1 MLRNE
6 DFIELGFKPIP
17 TFNIGNGLT
26 FELGRNR
33 CLSASSVG
41 TPNEMIFIYE
51 HSETDFRH
59 ITDIITLHNYDYD
72 GYITVDKLKMLIND
86 IECSYYWQ
94 CPFNFFQ
101 SDMNSNL
108 VLYNALTIENIDK
121 NYVFERLMSAKEHI
135 MVYDSKIKNEDDT
148 FKTTEFRTVYRTPL
162 PGYDVVPEVMFYKK
176 KNVVESGLK
185 WIEEAELCLM
195 AI

>member
-1 MLRNE
+1 MIDRIIQEN
-6 DFIELGFKPIP
+6 KPIKVF
-17 TFNIGNGLT
+17 TKEQKVAF
-26 FELGRNR
+26 
-33 CLSASSVG
+33 
-41 TPNEMIFIYE
+41 
-51 HSETDFRH
+51 
-59 ITDIITLHNYDYD
+59 
-72 GYITVDKLKMLIND
+72 DKLKMRITD
-86 IECSYYWQ
+86 IECSYYIQ

-101 SDMNSNL
+101 SDIDGSLM
-108 VLYNALTIENIDK
+108 LYNALTIENIDK

>member
-1 MLRNE
+1 MIDRIIQEN
-6 DFIELGFKPIP
+6 KPIKVF
-17 TFNIGNGLT
+17 TKEQKVAF
-26 FELGRNR
+26 
-33 CLSASSVG
+33 
-41 TPNEMIFIYE
+41 
-51 HSETDFRH
+51 
-59 ITDIITLHNYDYD
+59 
-72 GYITVDKLKMLIND
+72 DKLKMRITD
-86 IECSYYWQ
+86 IECSYYFQ

-101 SDMNSNL
+101 SDIDGSLM
-108 VLYNALTIENIDK
+108 LYNALTIENIDK

>member
-1 MLRNE
+1 MENGVCKPPMQSKIVKIAEKLDIDIDYLLALACKISTENKNKMIDKIIQE
-6 DFIELGFKPIP
+6 NKPIKVF
-17 TFNIGNGLT
+17 TKEQKTAF
-26 FELGRNR
+26 
-33 CLSASSVG
+33 
-41 TPNEMIFIYE
+41 
-51 HSETDFRH
+51 
-59 ITDIITLHNYDYD
+59 
-72 GYITVDKLKMLIND
+72 DKLKMLIND
-86 IECSYYWQ
+86 IECSYCFQY
-94 CPFNFFQ
+94 PFNFFQ

-135 MVYDSKIKNEDDT
+135 MAYDSKIKNEDDT

-176 KNVVESGLK
+176 KNVVKSGLRS
-185 WIEEAELCLM
+185 IEEAELCLM